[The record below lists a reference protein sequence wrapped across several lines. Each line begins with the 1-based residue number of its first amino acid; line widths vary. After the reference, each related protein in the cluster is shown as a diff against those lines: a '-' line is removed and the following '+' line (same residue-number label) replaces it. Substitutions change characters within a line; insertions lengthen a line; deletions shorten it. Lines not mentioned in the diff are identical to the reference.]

1 MMTELIFPVRI
12 VHEEIAKGCLTDN
25 ERAKNSA
32 AGEENTKDFS
42 AGREIVKDSAAVVE
56 AAKIY
61 MAGEAET
68 AGADL
73 KNKEKT
79 AGAGLES
86 DRKFSALSTLLRKKT
101 LQIGLNEEDTAELF
115 AGDAFVLDFG
125 KEMNGGARILT
136 FTAENAS
143 ARLRFGESLTEAC
156 TPLGEKGACNDHAPR
171 DFTLPLPAYS
181 DVSAGNT
188 GFRFLRVEILTG
200 SLKIKSVV
208 AVNHILKKRAR
219 YVYGGT
225 DPLLKQIYTAA
236 KRTVDLCAAGDFVWD
251 GVKRDRLVW
260 VGDLH
265 PEMLALTTLYGRM
278 KNIERS
284 LDFAKFQAPLPLFMN
299 GYPAYSLWWAVIVA
313 DYCFETGAFDFAEK
327 QADYLTGLLQILTD
341 STDEKGE
348 LSLPFYFLDWQTEGK
363 PEAKEGVL
371 WLALLAAKKAE
382 KLLAALGR
390 DAAPA
395 AKLRE
400 KSERRTPVKTTF
412 KQVIALRYFATG
424 MLDEEEQRALLYGDA
439 AGISTFMAYYILT
452 AIASF
457 APEKAAEIAKIY
469 YGGMLSRGATTFF
482 EDFDTRWLNGSGRID
497 AFPRAGEK
505 DLHGD
510 FGAFCYKGF
519 RHSLC
524 HGWAAGVLR
533 FLYEREEK

>member
-1 MMTELIFPVRI
+1 MTEFIFPVKI
-12 VHEEIAKGCLTDN
+12 AHEEVAKGCLAGEEGTSGSALG
-25 ERAKNSA
+25 EEVAKGCLAGEEVAKNSA
-32 AGEENTKDFS
+32 AGEEK
-42 AGREIVKDSAAVVE
+42 
-56 AAKIY
+56 
-61 MAGEAET
+61 T

-73 KNKEKT
+73 KNNKKT
-79 AGAGLES
+79 AGA
-86 DRKFSALSTLLRKKT
+86 DRKDSQKSSSLSTLLQKNT
-101 LQIGLNEEDTAELF
+101 LQIGLNEEDTAELSS
-115 AGDAFVLDFG
+115 GDTFVLDFG

-156 TPLGEKGACNDHAPR
+156 TPLGVKGACNDHSPR

-200 SLKIKSVV
+200 SLKMKSVV
-208 AVNHILKKRAR
+208 AVNHILKKKAH

-278 KNIERS
+278 KSIERS

-327 QADYLTGLLQILTD
+327 QADYLTGLLQILTS
-341 STDEKGE
+341 STDESGE

-395 AKLRE
+395 TELRE
-400 KSERRTPVKTTF
+400 KLERRTPVKTTF

-424 MLDEEEQRALLYGDA
+424 TLDEEEQRALLSGGA

-457 APEKAAEIAKIY
+457 APEKATEIAKTY
-469 YGGMLSRGATTFF
+469 YGGMLFRGATTFF
-482 EDFDTRWLNGSGRID
+482 EDFDIEWLENSGRID
-497 AFPRAGEK
+497 AFPIAGEK